1 MQRQTKRVFISHN
14 SDVSCLVFW
23 QVLFRKEAFSF
34 LAFMCRQK
42 QWVVNLDLGWPSYIF
57 AFTLVLQIW
66 LNFIQFS
73 PQGWGAYLNSV
84 LATVQMHL
92 IHTSVSLQFNF
103 PKEPLFR
110 VGVVPKPKQMLCY
123 ISMCMCKT
131 PFFMQNFSKKISK
144 NAWQMKKRI
153 VRPKSIKS
161 GIKIARIPFV

>member
-42 QWVVNLDLGWPSYIF
+42 QWVANLDLGWPSYIF

-103 PKEPLFR
+103 PKESRFR
-110 VGVVPKPKQMLCY
+110 VSQKLSRSSVTSVCVSKPQTLRRILCR
-123 ISMCMCKT
+123 
-131 PFFMQNFSKKISK
+131 KKISK
-144 NAWQMKKRI
+144 NAWQIKKRI

-161 GIKIARIPFV
+161 GIKIARILSFNL